1 MNPEFFRTVA
11 EAVEPTVKTPPT
23 VRPEALMVPD
33 GSQEP
38 PVEYWTRPAVVEF
51 VEMAPLVAM
60 ITSRV
65 LKPMT

>member
-1 MNPEFFRTVA
+1 
-11 EAVEPTVKTPPT
+11 
-23 VRPEALMVPD
+23 MVPD

>member
-11 EAVEPTVKTPPT
+11 EAVEPTVNTPPT
-23 VRPEALMVPD
+23 ARPEGLIVPD

-38 PVEYWTRPAVVEF
+38 PEAYWTRPAVVEF